1 MIICFYRLVL
11 WVVRKTLH
19 FHITLPEW
27 LSTQRQVLGSL
38 FKSLSYLAVPTV
50 GFTKQKGCHLS
61 CSLEVYF
68 NHFSSMMKAFEFPVN
83 DSNGKTKYFELQQS
97 EDLTFS
103 FCILDSNWQSLGDV
117 ALINYPSLDNKEPAF
132 SSSKVRKDIK
142 NCVFVIKLAQARKAQ
157 SQATNWPKA
166 RIKQL

>member
-38 FKSLSYLAVPTV
+38 FKSLSYLAVPTL

-61 CSLEVYF
+61 CSLELYF
-68 NHFSSMMKAFEFPVN
+68 NHFSSTMKAFEFPVN

-103 FCILDSNWQSLGDV
+103 FCILDSWQSLGDV
-117 ALINYPSLDNKEPAF
+117 APINYPSLDNKEPAF

-142 NCVFVIKLAQARKAQ
+142 IAFLLSNLHRQGKHNPRQQIG
-157 SQATNWPKA
+157 PK
-166 RIKQL
+166 QG